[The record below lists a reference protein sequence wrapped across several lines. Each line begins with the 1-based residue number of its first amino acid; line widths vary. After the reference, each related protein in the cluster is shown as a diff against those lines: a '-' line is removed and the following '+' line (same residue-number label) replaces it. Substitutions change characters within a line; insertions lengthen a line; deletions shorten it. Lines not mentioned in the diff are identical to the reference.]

1 MCSEVRASSKR
12 FFSSKFLHLIT
23 VRKEI
28 KVTVMFEKTYK
39 DIKREDMLLSF
50 IKSYSKDSVIWKLRT
65 VQIILSQDEQS
76 FY

>member
-12 FFSSKFLHLIT
+12 SFSSKFLHLIT

-50 IKSYSKDSVIWKLRT
+50 IKSYSKDSMIWKLRT

>member
-12 FFSSKFLHLIT
+12 SFSSKFLHLIT

-28 KVTVMFEKTYK
+28 KVTMMFEKTYK
-39 DIKREDMLLSF
+39 DIKREDKLLSF
-50 IKSYSKDSVIWKLRT
+50 IKSYSKDSMIWKLRA
-65 VQIILSQDEQS
+65 VQIILSHDEQS